1 MPSTCER
8 YTQFYLCQTNGF
20 RTDKLSILF
29 VLSVLTS
36 DLLIPFALQKQA
48 LNIVKF
54 LMYEGLVRV
63 KENNFEYKYF
73 QK

>member
-20 RTDKLSILF
+20 RTDKLSIFF